1 MIKKIKL
8 LIMLL
13 ITMQSYKENLNYA
26 SVFAI
31 LFQIIFRWLSCR
43 FLSHCECKVISNNLN
58 MQIFWQKNQFIFNFF
73 L

>member
-31 LFQIIFRWLSCR
+31 LFQIIFRWLSCL
-43 FLSHCECKVISNNLN
+43 FPCSFALAKLN
-58 MQIFWQKNQFIFNFF
+58 QII
-73 L
+73 